1 MTPAEPS
8 AAGPAGP
15 DPDFARRWSVWLAQG
30 VAHERLVR
38 QRAFGAIV
46 VGGVMAIAA
55 AIVYARLAP

>member
-1 MTPAEPS
+1 MTPTEPS
-8 AAGPAGP
+8 AGRPAGP
-15 DPDFARRWSVWLAQG
+15 DPDFARRWSAWLAQG

-46 VGGVMAIAA
+46 VVGVTAVAA